1 MKLNT
6 NDLKVTWGAR
16 LFLIIF
22 FGVGVV
28 GFVLPATDD
37 LFQKLVPLNLIVSTI
52 ILFLFHQSWKTRH
65 IAVFAG
71 IAISGYLI
79 EVFGVKTGLVFG
91 SYSYGNAL
99 GLKILDTPLLIG
111 VNWLILVYCIYIL
124 FPRFNQ
130 KWFYPFFGSA
140 VLVIFDIIMEPV
152 AIKTDMWSWAIGKIP
167 LQNYAAWYIIATLML
182 FSLKLFRV
190 NYMNRIAVWL
200 LSIQFVFF
208 VLLGFLL

>member
-6 NDLKVTWGAR
+6 NDLKVIWGAR

-28 GFVLPATDD
+28 GFVLPATHD
-37 LFQKLVPLNLIVSTI
+37 LFQKLVPVNLIVSTI
-52 ILFLFHQSWKTRH
+52 ILFLFHQSWKARH

-79 EVFGVKTGLVFG
+79 EVAGVQTGLVFG

-140 VLVIFDIIMEPV
+140 ILVIFDIIMEPV

-167 LQNYAAWYIIATLML
+167 LQNYAAWYIIAMLML

-190 NYMNRIAVWL
+190 NYINRLAVWL